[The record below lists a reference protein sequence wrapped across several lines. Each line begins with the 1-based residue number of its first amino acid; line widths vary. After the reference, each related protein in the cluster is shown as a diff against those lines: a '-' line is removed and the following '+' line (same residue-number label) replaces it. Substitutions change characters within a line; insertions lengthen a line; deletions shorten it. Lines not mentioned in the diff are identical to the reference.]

1 MHIVKS
7 IDGDPRKI
15 YYKSQ
20 GNITSKFLPGSRFD
34 YVKTIDPNWSM
45 KNIARAVQ
53 LATSDRQCAI
63 PNLPK
68 DGTKKN
74 FQIAKRFLRD
84 DPRLLL
90 AFDVD
95 SSDFDLLGH
104 DGLRDR
110 VRAWI
115 HSRGLPQ
122 DLGFVA
128 KWSSSR
134 FLLDPEKRSAAM
146 HIILR
151 ASDPVSS
158 AQFDAIARGFN
169 ADHRMAERGRIL
181 AIQRPTSEDSSLFS
195 SSTRFDEII
204 YQEGQSLVVGPFLE
218 NSEDNELDVPRGYV
232 AETSDLGAS
241 GFFKAIKDHYQ
252 RTEETVPWRNIKALC
267 KTSSQLLRNGRISHR
282 HAIHYWLLRL
292 CFHSERDCYSAIAEI
307 TNDKFLLGKHTAS
320 ELFHQMAKV
329 KHDFR
334 TDSSCGEIQRIF
346 EPGEIVHV
354 SLPCFS
360 ELEQEDLDAV
370 YLERGTI
377 VIRSGEGSGKTF
389 FLMRGLIDRFD
400 PETIGS
406 ICHRLN
412 CLHSQSEQWGL
423 TYQYD
428 IGKDDPQFRNLSE
441 TERKKQFIPD
451 CDTPAITW
459 QALDYINQDGN
470 AKTLQVLLL
479 DEIEH
484 TLEEFVLNDNEIGNQ
499 NLWDTYSNRFYQLL
513 NMVEKADLVILADAM
528 ISEGLTGWFLEQT
541 DKWRR
546 NEKRLLLNHEDYVQR
561 MAFYELESR
570 EEAILTAIE
579 ILKKGET
586 LAICSDFG
594 DEPDKPTVN
603 HIAKI
608 IRQVG
613 GFQDHQ
619 IQAFHRG
626 DKDNSRPS
634 MYRDPHE
641 KVIAEIDRGM
651 ICSIFSPA
659 FDTGWQIAIDD
670 PAYTFD
676 NVMLLNGHGL
686 THAEKCKEFLRRFRY
701 TKEAWIYIKK
711 KRGKIRPHQLKRYV
725 PQAKTEAESTEPDF
739 VIS

>member
-1 MHIVKS
+1 MRDSKS
-7 IDGDPRKI
+7 
-15 YYKSQ
+15 
-20 GNITSKFLPGSRFD
+20 SKRWDQNKF
-34 YVKTIDPNWSM
+34 
-45 KNIARAVQ
+45 
-53 LATSDRQCAI
+53 SDQ
-63 PNLPK
+63 
-68 DGTKKN
+68 
-74 FQIAKRFLRD
+74 KRFLGD
-84 DPRLLL
+84 DPRQLL

-134 FLLDPEKRSAAM
+134 FLLDPEKQSAAM

-158 AQFDAIARGFN
+158 AQFYEIARRLN

-181 AIQRPTSEDSSLFS
+181 AIQRPSSEDTSLFS
-195 SSTRFDEII
+195 SSTRYDEII
-204 YQEGQSLVVGPFLE
+204 SQEGQSLVVGPYIDC
-218 NSEDNELDVPRGYV
+218 SEDGDSDTPRDYV
-232 AETSDLGAS
+232 GEARDLGTS
-241 GFFKAIKDHYQ
+241 SFFKAIQEHYLLQ
-252 RTEETVPWRNIKALC
+252 EKAVPWRNIPELC
-267 KTSSQLLRNGRISHR
+267 KTSSQLLRKGRISHR
-282 HAIHYWLLRL
+282 HGIHYWLLRL

-307 TNDKFLLGKHTAS
+307 TNDKYLLGKHTTS
-320 ELFHQMAKV
+320 ELFQQQAKV

-334 TDSSCGEIQRIF
+334 MDSSCGEIKRIF

-354 SLPCFS
+354 ALPSFA
-360 ELEQEDLDAV
+360 EMEPEDLDAI

-389 FLMRGLIDRFD
+389 FLMRGIIDRFD

-428 IGKDDPQFRNLSE
+428 IGKDHPQFRHLKK
-441 TERKKQFIPD
+441 TEQKKQFIPD

-459 QALDYINQDGN
+459 QALDYINQDGE
-470 AKTLQVLLL
+470 AKTLQVLVL

-484 TLEEFVLNDNEIGNQ
+484 TLEEFVLNDQDIGIQ
-499 NLWDTYSNRFYQLL
+499 NLWDTYSNRFYKLL

-528 ISEGLTGWFLEQT
+528 MSQGLTGWFLEQT

-546 NEKRLLLNHEDYVQR
+546 NERRLLLNHGDYVQR

-619 IQAFHRG
+619 IQAFHQG
-626 DKDNSRPS
+626 DKENARPS

-686 THAEKCKEFLRRFRY
+686 THAEKCKEFIRRFRY
-701 TKEAWIYIKK
+701 TKEAWIYIKN
-711 KRGKIRPHQLKRYV
+711 KRGKIRPNQLKKYKA
-725 PQAKTEAESTEPDF
+725 QAQTEAESPEPDF